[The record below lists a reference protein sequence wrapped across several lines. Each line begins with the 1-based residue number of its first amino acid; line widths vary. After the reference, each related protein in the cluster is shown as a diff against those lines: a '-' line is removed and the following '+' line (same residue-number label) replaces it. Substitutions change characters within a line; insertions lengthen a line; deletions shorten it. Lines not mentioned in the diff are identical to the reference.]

1 MEFRIYK
8 TKSDGF
14 KPFYDA
20 KYDAK
25 RKCFIMEV
33 NSIEEL
39 LLICDIAGHELVI
52 GYEDEPYIEINNAP
66 REQHDETDIDI
77 SEVVGMSEVAFMS
90 QVTN

>member
-25 RKCFIMEV
+25 RNCFVQEV

-52 GYEDEPYIEINNAP
+52 GYEDEPYIEIYNGP
-66 REQHDETDIDI
+66 REQHDETDTDI
-77 SEVVGMSEVAFMS
+77 SEIVGLSETILMS